1 MSVLRKYAQQY
12 YIQLHIQIKSY
23 LFYSFRKLF
32 GGIWKFK
39 KKLKEKEKIFCYDIA
54 ISKYF
59 SCTRQVILE
68 NNTNNILVGKIFSDI
83 LCYIY
88 ITAYYTRIK

>member
-1 MSVLRKYAQQY
+1 MSVLRKYARQY
-12 YIQLHIQIKSY
+12 YKQIHIQIKSY
-23 LFYSFRKLF
+23 VFYSFRKLF

-39 KKLKEKEKIFCYDIA
+39 KKLKEREKIFCYDIA
-54 ISKYF
+54 IS
-59 SCTRQVILE
+59 TRQVILE
-68 NNTNNILVGKIFSDI
+68 NNTNNTLVGKIFSDI